1 MAAIFARETN
11 GDNSIL
17 VGETLKM
24 QNSKN
29 KSDCSKNRQH
39 HTVHYHAKRL
49 KIATVVSAL
58 FVKKMK
64 KRKKKQIQSRF
75 YLFNVGWLL
84 CTENSNM

>member
-11 GDNSIL
+11 GDNLIP

-49 KIATVVSAL
+49 KIVATVVSAL
-58 FVKKMK
+58 FFKKNEEK
-64 KRKKKQIQSRF
+64 KEETNRVSI
-75 YLFNVGWLL
+75 LFI
-84 CTENSNM
+84 